1 MIRDTLHEV
10 VKRTEMQLKV
20 SIRGL
25 EHLSWE
31 LKLRELGSFS
41 LEKRLL
47 RGDLRTQSSQCLWGA
62 YKKDGDRAIEHGMM
76 ILNLKMVDS
85 S

>member
-47 RGDLRTQSSQCLWGA
+47 LLRTQSSQCLWGA